1 MFKEIIEQLD
11 RVNTNL
17 IAIINVL
24 VDKQN
29 KIQKEENK
37 RLFPCSLSKALDYT
51 GFDNNDIID
60 VSINGKNVLR
70 GISVW
75 SLKLNQRHLM
85 HDYRLNEI
93 LDLQV
98 SIAFK
103 EINIICRGV

>member
-1 MFKEIIEQLD
+1 MFKEITRQLD
-11 RVNTNL
+11 MINTNL
-17 IAIINVL
+17 GTITRALVIN
-24 VDKQN
+24 KT

-37 RLFPCSLSKALDYT
+37 RLFPCSLRKALDYT
-51 GFDNNDIID
+51 GFENDDIID
-60 VSINGKNVLR
+60 VSVNGKSVIR

-75 SLKLNQRHLM
+75 CLKLNQQSLM
-85 HDYRLNEI
+85 CDYRLNEI

>member
-1 MFKEIIEQLD
+1 MFKEITRQLD
-11 RVNTNL
+11 QINTNL
-17 IAIINVL
+17 GTLISVL

-51 GFDNNDIID
+51 GFENDDIID
-60 VSINGKNVLR
+60 VSVNGKSVIR
-70 GISVW
+70 GVSVW
-75 SLKLNQRHLM
+75 CLKLNQHNLM
-85 HDYRLNEI
+85 CVYRLNEI

-103 EINIICRGV
+103 EINIICREV